1 MAAMF
6 RRERRSAVEDAQK
19 IATIRIDIANEL
31 IPQYQALRIP
41 PDQSL
46 NEEDLQKWV
55 QDSREKL
62 TMIEEQHH
70 NQLSDLREY
79 DTMNKLFIEA
89 SAAYS
94 NSDAVI
100 LANSNLERINEDT
113 VDLIHEELEES
124 LKEIV
129 NIGGLPL
136 IQQILQSIA
145 GPTEV
150 PSDLSQ
156 GTTPHP
162 KIIEACRSNFGPI
175 DKVEWSVDEVATLIE
190 SAHERIRTL
199 EDETLVNI
207 TATRTQPLIQ
217 DMERLREAHRQSS
230 IISSPIAPKRK
241 AIQHSVSTQPANLAP
256 DAMHHVPS
264 RDENIVALEYKLENL
279 NTQLSNIISEHDE
292 LELIYAKEASQTYYL
307 RYQLALNRI
316 FDIQIT
322 QEAADEYQSE
332 IKKKLDNIKS
342 DIVTF
347 HLPRYNILTLA
358 DNFEQIPL
366 RPKQPPSIEY
376 ILLLSM
382 YLSQPNADQEHVNQH
397 IIWLSTQISSVINLF
412 STQANSILLIYL
424 ENVIRFHLPTGMA
437 LMALQMTIAKLAHR
451 SDDIRDMGLWSV
463 LENKMLLVIPTTF
476 NKLDIVNRACLWYF
490 IAAGRP
496 GSELETH
503 FSKHDLSNDCIK
515 EIRGNTQLKDFT
527 SLLFIPTISKHIQ
540 KSKNHELITIA
551 LGEHKLVI
559 VKTKAGTNDLVP
571 EEYVWTKENGVVTLS
586 KNGLRFKMEG
596 ISSTSDMKV
605 LVQANGDGSEVWFEI
620 DTDDTESAAYFDTYY
635 SDAIMKSAET
645 FVVKYEEEVK
655 EGGIIRY

>member
-1 MAAMF
+1 MAEIF
-6 RRERRSAVEDAQK
+6 QRERRSAVEDAQK
-19 IATIRIDIANEL
+19 VAAIRIDIANEF

-46 NEEDLQKWV
+46 SEDDLQRWV
-55 QDSREKL
+55 QESREKL

-94 NSDAVI
+94 NSDAAI
-100 LANSNLERINEDT
+100 LANSKLERINEDT
-113 VDLIHEELEES
+113 LDLIHDELEES
-124 LKEIV
+124 LREIV
-129 NIGGLPL
+129 SIGGLPL
-136 IQQILQSIA
+136 VQQILQSIMDS
-145 GPTEV
+145 TEAT
-150 PSDLSQ
+150 PNFSPPAI
-156 GTTPHP
+156 PHP
-162 KIIEACRSNFGPI
+162 KIIEACRNNFGPI

-199 EDETLVNI
+199 EDEACANI
-207 TATRTQPLIQ
+207 TTTRTQPLIQ

-230 IISSPIAPKRK
+230 IISSPIPPKRK
-241 AIQHSVSTQPANLAP
+241 ATQQSVSSQSTKSVP
-256 DAMHHVPS
+256 DAMNHVPS
-264 RDENIVALEYKLENL
+264 RDENIVALENKLENL
-279 NTQLSNIISEHDE
+279 NTQLFNILSEHDE
-292 LELIYAKEASQTYYL
+292 LELIYAKEASETYYL
-307 RYQLALNRI
+307 KYQLTFNKI
-316 FDIQIT
+316 FDVQIS

-332 IKKKLDNIKS
+332 IKKKLDNIES

-376 ILLLSM
+376 LLLLSM
-382 YLSQPNADQEHVNQH
+382 YLSQPNADQERINQH
-397 IIWLSTQISSVINLF
+397 IIWLSTQISPVINLF
-412 STQANSILLIYL
+412 STQANSILLVYL
-424 ENVIRFHLPTGMA
+424 ENIIRFHLPTGMA

-451 SDDIRDMGLWSV
+451 SNDIRDMGLWSI
-463 LENKMLLVIPTTF
+463 LENKMLLLIPTTF

-503 FSKHDLSNDCIK
+503 FSKHDLSNNCIK
-515 EIRGNTQLKDFT
+515 EIRENTHLKDFT
-527 SLLFIPTISKHIQ
+527 SLLCIPTISKHIQ
-540 KSKNHELITIA
+540 KSKNHELSTIA
-551 LGEHKLVI
+551 RGEENLVI
-559 VKTKAGTNDLVP
+559 VKTKAGTKESVP
-571 EEYVWTKENGVVTLS
+571 EEYVWTREKGVVTLS

-596 ISSTSDMKV
+596 ISHTSDMKV
-605 LVQANGDGSEVWFEI
+605 LVQANGDGSEFWFEI
-620 DTDDTESAAYFDTYY
+620 DTDDTASAEYFDKYY

-645 FVVKYEEEVK
+645 FVVEYEEEVK
-655 EGGIIRY
+655 EGRII